1 MLKENIM
8 KWNSL
13 SGPVR
18 KLRKTPE
25 LKTFTRQQGLR
36 TTPSGSHEEDV

>member
-18 KLRKTPE
+18 KIKTPE
-25 LKTFTRQQGLR
+25 LKTFTGQQGLR